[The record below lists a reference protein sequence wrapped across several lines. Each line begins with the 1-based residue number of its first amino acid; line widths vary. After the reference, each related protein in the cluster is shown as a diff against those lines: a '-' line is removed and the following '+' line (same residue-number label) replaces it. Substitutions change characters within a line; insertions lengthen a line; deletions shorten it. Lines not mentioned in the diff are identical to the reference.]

1 MKSDSMVD
9 MTPEMM
15 GYDRTIVV
23 FSPDGRLFQVEYA
36 REAVKRAPPA
46 VGVVFKDGVVLGARK
61 REAGLVKPGEKI
73 YKLDDHIA
81 TASSGLVAD
90 ARVLVDTARVRAQ
103 QNKLIYDE
111 PVSVGSMAK
120 FIADK
125 QQLYTQYAGVRP
137 YGVSFLI
144 GGVNSEPKLFETDP
158 SGIMLE
164 VKAHAIGKAADK
176 INEFFEKSYKQDMD
190 MKDAV
195 QFAID
200 GLKKEGKVEADD
212 LTIVVMGKKL
222 DFKEL
227 SAEEFKDMK
236 LKV

>member
-1 MKSDSMVD
+1 MVD

-46 VGVVFKDGVVLGARK
+46 IGVTFKDGIAFVSRK
-61 REAGLVKPGEKI
+61 RESKLVKPGEKI

-90 ARVLVDTARVRAQ
+90 ARVLVDVARVRAQ

-111 PVSVGSMAK
+111 PVSVSSMAK

-144 GGVNSEPKLFETDP
+144 GGVNDESRLFETDP

-164 VKAHAIGKAADK
+164 AKARAIGKSADK
-176 INEFFEKSYKQDMD
+176 INEFFEKSWKPQMNV
-190 MKDAV
+190 KDALSL
-195 QFAID
+195 ALE
-200 GLKKEGKVEADD
+200 GLKKEGKVEEDD
-212 LTIVVMGKKL
+212 ITVVVITKTE

-227 SAEEFKDMK
+227 SADD
-236 LKV
+236 LKKMGVKI

>member
-1 MKSDSMVD
+1 MVD

-46 VGVVFKDGVVLGARK
+46 VGVTFKDGVVFIARK
-61 REAGLVKPGEKI
+61 RESVLVRPGEKI

-90 ARVLVDTARVRAQ
+90 ARVLVDVARVRAQ

-111 PVSVGSMAK
+111 PVSVSSMAK

-144 GGVNSEPKLFETDP
+144 GGVNADGHLFETDP

-164 VKAHAIGKAADK
+164 AKARAIGKSADK
-176 INEFFEKSYKQDMD
+176 INEFFEKSWKAQMQA
-190 MKDAV
+190 KDAV
-195 QFAID
+195 QLALD

-212 LTIVVMGKKL
+212 ITVVVITKTE
-222 DFKEL
+222 DFREL
-227 SAEEFKDMK
+227 SADD
-236 LKV
+236 LKKIGVKI

>member
-1 MKSDSMVD
+1 MVD

-46 VGVVFKDGVVLGARK
+46 LGVVFKDGIVFVARK
-61 REAGLVKPGEKI
+61 RESALVKPGEKI

-90 ARVLVDTARVRAQ
+90 ARVLVDVARIRAQ

-111 PVSVGSMAK
+111 PVSVSSMAK

-144 GGVNSEPKLFETDP
+144 GGVNDEPRLFETDP

-164 VKAHAIGKAADK
+164 TKAHAIGKAADK
-176 INEFFEKSYKQDMD
+176 INEFFEKSFKAQMNL
-190 MKDAV
+190 KDAL
-195 QFAID
+195 QLAID

-212 LTIVVMGKKL
+212 ITVVTITKET
-222 DFKEL
+222 DFKEV
-227 SAEEFKDMK
+227 SFEELKK
-236 LKV
+236 LGVKL

>member
-1 MKSDSMVD
+1 MVD

-46 VGVVFKDGVVLGARK
+46 VGVVFRDGVVFGAKK

-73 YKLDDHIA
+73 YKLDDHIG

-90 ARVLVDTARVRAQ
+90 ARVLVDAARVRAQ

-111 PVSVGSMAK
+111 PVSVQTMAK
-120 FIADK
+120 SIADK

-164 VKAHAIGKAADK
+164 VKARAIGKSADK
-176 INEFFEKSYKQDMD
+176 INEFFEKSYKLGAE
-190 MKDAV
+190 MKDALQLAV
-195 QFAID
+195 D
-200 GLKKEGKVEADD
+200 GLKKDGKIEVDD
-212 LTIVVMGKKL
+212 LTLVVISKKL
-222 DFKEL
+222 DFKEF
-227 SAEEFKDMK
+227 STEELREMK